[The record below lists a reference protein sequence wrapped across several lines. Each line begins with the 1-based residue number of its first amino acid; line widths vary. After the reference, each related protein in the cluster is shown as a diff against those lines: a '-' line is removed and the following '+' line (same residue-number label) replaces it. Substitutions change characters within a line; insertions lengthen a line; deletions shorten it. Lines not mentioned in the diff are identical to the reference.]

1 MSSVD
6 LKGMASELA
15 AAQRF
20 LADWWADNHFAEAER
35 FPFELALEELFVNV
49 ASYGEDTDGSP
60 CDVRLTLTSK
70 RGDSVIVSLQIQ
82 DNGQAFNP
90 VASDEPDLSLSLDER
105 KVYGLGTHVTRSV
118 MDTIHYQH
126 RASPS
131 QTIGPSGVRR

>member
-90 VASDEPDLSLSLDER
+90 VALDEPDLSLSLDER
-105 KVYGLGTHVTRSV
+105 KVGGLGIHLTRSV
-118 MDTIHYQH
+118 MDNIHYEH
-126 RASPS
+126 RDSLN
-131 QTIGPSGVRR
+131 QTTVSKTIRV

>member
-105 KVYGLGTHVTRSV
+105 KVGGLGIHLTRSV
-118 MDTIHYQH
+118 MDNIHYEH
-126 RASPS
+126 RDSLN
-131 QTIGPSGVRR
+131 QTTVSKTIRV